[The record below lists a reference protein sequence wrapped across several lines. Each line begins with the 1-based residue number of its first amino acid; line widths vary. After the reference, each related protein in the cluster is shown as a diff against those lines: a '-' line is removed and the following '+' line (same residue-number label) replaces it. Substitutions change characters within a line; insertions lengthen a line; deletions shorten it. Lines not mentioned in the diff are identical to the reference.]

1 MIPTS
6 LYGRIALAFA
16 LIVLAL
22 GATLASLGYTA
33 AKRHQHEIVQR
44 LNLGLARHLAERPGL
59 LRDSD
64 ADAALFRDLAAANPS
79 VEVYLLDAQG
89 RIVGA
94 SGSLRPAPA
103 RIDLEPVRALMAG
116 AAPPLRGDNP
126 LHPGRRDIFSA
137 APVIG
142 DGRVLGYVYLLPLN
156 DMYRDMVADAWSGYV
171 LRSAGWL
178 GLLALALALLGGL
191 AAFRTITRR
200 LRDTVEDIERFAAA
214 HGGGDVDPPRA
225 RGDEIDRLTAAFAA
239 MRGRLDAQMHELRR
253 QDELRRELIAN
264 VSHDL
269 RTPLTS
275 MQGYL
280 ETLARM
286 DGRLGA
292 QERRDFLDVAV
303 RQSHRVAHLAH
314 QLFDL
319 ARLECEETRPQPET
333 FSICELAQDIV
344 QKFAISAQ
352 RRSITLTASVGDSGP
367 LQVWA
372 DIGMIE
378 RAISNLVDNALRHT
392 PEHGVVRVDTSRAL
406 QGVEVR
412 VVDTGQGI
420 AEEQLPGLLERGSS
434 LRQMA
439 IRRGGGLGLLI
450 VKRILALHGSRVSA
464 ISRVGEGTAIG
475 FVLPLQAARAAC
487 RQTSDVRRHDG
498 MTA

>member
-1 MIPTS
+1 MPAS
-6 LYGRIALAFA
+6 LYHRIALAFA

-22 GATLASLGYTA
+22 GAVLASLGYTA

-44 LNLGLARHLAERPGL
+44 LNLGLAGHLAERPGL
-59 LRDSD
+59 LRD
-64 ADAALFRDLAAANPS
+64 DAAASSLFRELAAANPS
-79 VEVYLLDAQG
+79 VEVYLLDARG

-94 SGSLRPAPA
+94 SAGLRPSQ
-103 RIDLEPVRALMAG
+103 RQVDLGPVHALMAG

-137 APVIG
+137 APVLG
-142 DGRVLGYVYLLPLN
+142 EGRVLGYVYVLPLN
-156 DMYRDMVADAWSGYV
+156 DMYRDMVAEAWSGYV

-178 GLLALALALLGGL
+178 GLLATVLALVGGL
-191 AAFRTITRR
+191 AAFRSITRR
-200 LRDTVEDIERFAAA
+200 LRSTVRDIEGFAAA
-214 HGGGDVDPPRA
+214 HGVETAA
-225 RGDEIDRLTAAFAA
+225 RSSAPGDEIDRLSAAFAA
-239 MRGRLDAQMHELRR
+239 MRERLDAQMHELRR
-253 QDELRRELIAN
+253 QDALRRELIAN
-264 VSHDL
+264 ISHDL

-286 DGRLGA
+286 DARLGA
-292 QERRDFLDVAV
+292 HERREYLEVAV
-303 RQSHRVAHLAH
+303 RQSHRVAHLAQ

-319 ARLECEETRPQPET
+319 ARLECEETRPQPEA

-344 QKFAISAQ
+344 QKFALSAQ
-352 RRSITLTASVGDSGP
+352 RRSITLTASAGDSGA

-392 PEHGVVRVDTSRAL
+392 PEHGAVRVDTSRAL

-412 VVDTGQGI
+412 VVDTGHGI

-439 IRRGGGLGLLI
+439 VRRGGGLGLLI
-450 VKRILALHGSRVSA
+450 VKRILALHGSRVHA
-464 ISRVGEGTAIG
+464 VSRVGEGTAIG
-475 FVLPLQAARAAC
+475 FVLPLQTAQAA
-487 RQTSDVRRHDG
+487 
-498 MTA
+498 

>member
-1 MIPTS
+1 MMPAS
-6 LYGRIALAFA
+6 LYHRIALAFA

-22 GATLASLGYTA
+22 GAVLASLGYTA

-44 LNLGLARHLAERPGL
+44 LNLGLAGHLAERPGL
-59 LRDSD
+59 LRDPQ
-64 ADAALFRDLAAANPS
+64 AAAALFRELAAANPS

-89 RIVGA
+89 GIVGA
-94 SGSLRPAPA
+94 SAGLSPSA
-103 RIDLEPVRALMAG
+103 RGVDLGPVHALMAG

-137 APVIG
+137 APVLG
-142 DGRVLGYVYLLPLN
+142 DGRVLGYVYLIPLN
-156 DMYRDMVADAWSGYV
+156 DMYRDMVAEAWSGYV

-178 GLLALALALLGGL
+178 GLLATALALVGGL
-191 AAFRTITRR
+191 AAFRSITRR
-200 LRDTVEDIERFAAA
+200 LRSTVREIESFAAA
-214 HGGGDVDPPRA
+214 HGGQAADPHGPDA
-225 RGDEIDRLTAAFAA
+225 PPGDEIDRLASAFAA
-239 MRGRLDAQMHELRR
+239 MRERLQAQMQELRR

-264 VSHDL
+264 ISHDL

-286 DGRLGA
+286 DARLDA
-292 QERRDFLDVAV
+292 HERRGYLDVAV
-303 RQSHRVAHLAH
+303 RQSHRVAHLAQ

-319 ARLECEETRPQPET
+319 ARLECEETRPQPEA

-344 QKFAISAQ
+344 QKFALSAQ
-352 RRSITLTASVGDSGP
+352 RRSISLTASAGDSGA

-392 PEHGVVRVDTSRAL
+392 PEHGAVRVDTSRAL
-406 QGVEVR
+406 RGVEVR

-439 IRRGGGLGLLI
+439 VRRGGGLGLLI
-450 VKRILALHGSRVSA
+450 VKRILALHGSGVHA
-464 ISRVGEGTAIG
+464 VSRVGEGTAIS
-475 FVLPLQAARAAC
+475 FVLPLQAARA
-487 RQTSDVRRHDG
+487 G
-498 MTA
+498 